1 MPQIILQKQHIL
13 TKNGGH
19 NMKKIISCF
28 TLSLLLCFS
37 LVFTGCGNSSK
48 TLAKKLDDTIA
59 SLVYSVSSLDWAD
72 SSIISNI
79 SGSNLDSTLDDNN
92 LVDTNNLS
100 QDNNCKINANLNDT
114 TYQNNHNNQTQSH
127 FPQVEPYA
135 AKENNYLSTHHEI
148 NYRCNQYPT
157 DNIARNNNLN
167 MRPMPDLT
175 NENMVRF
182 ANKENHLLYHNN
194 HENINNYEL
203 KPGMSGTDAA
213 RIRFSNNT
221 VSKITDK
228 ANNLNENNDIAT
240 SSSSMVVSYSTNT
253 IEESKEEI
261 QQRIS
266 SLIDKRAK
274 LLLFINDLYKG
285 NIKLSE
291 ESLTAINAY
300 INIIKD
306 NTSYLNSNRGIISN
320 QLNRANNLYNSNSA
334 SPLINAYIIRTNE
347 AIDTRLAKLDSSLLA
362 IDSICNILNSNL
374 TSSSPYYN
382 QNILSIID
390 STNSERKTNR
400 MHRRNKL
407 DNTNNNQINDLDN
420 LSSLNENIKNNPNNR
435 NSINRKI
442 EPIHE
447 NNQIINPNNA
457 RKNKIITNKNNAN
470 NVIANE
476 NNIPNN
482 NNQPNNIISQ
492 QENALIAKNDNS
504 LDLSN
509 INNGIYNDSL
519 INKTNNNLITNN
531 TPLANND
538 ANITCPECNNNNEGQ
553 TYSKNISNASNLEAE
568 EKTINNLNKISNN
581 PQATNITS
589 DTTTSEKEKP
599 TKTKFNVVNSSEI
612 KPKRNNTEIK
622 ENNLTSKTK
631 NANNANN
638 NENIAPNLTN
648 SNNLNEN
655 NTNNTTPTSQVNKTF
670 IDKNYNKIREKLK
683 TQNSEA
689 GSGLII
695 NHNENAKH
703 VPYKTDI
710 EPRITTLENNQIDK
724 H

>member
-114 TYQNNHNNQTQSH
+114 TYQNYHNNQSQSH

-135 AKENNYLSTHHEI
+135 ENKNNCLSAYHEI
-148 NYRCNQYPT
+148 NNQYNQYPT
-157 DNIARNNNLN
+157 NNIARNNNLN
-167 MRPMPDLT
+167 MRPMPDLA
-175 NENMVRF
+175 NENIARF
-182 ANKENHLLYHNN
+182 ANKENHLQYHNN
-194 HENINNYEL
+194 QENINNYEL
-203 KPGMSGTDAA
+203 KPGMSGTDTA

-221 VSKITDK
+221 VSKITDR
-228 ANNLNENNDIAT
+228 ANNLNENNNIAT
-240 SSSSMVVSYSTNT
+240 SSSSMVVNYSTNT

-390 STNSERKTNR
+390 NTNSERKINR

-442 EPIHE
+442 DPIQE
-447 NNQIINPNNA
+447 NNQIINPNGA
-457 RKNKIITNKNNAN
+457 TKNKIITNKNNAN
-470 NVIANE
+470 NVIPDE
-476 NNIPNN
+476 NNMPNN
-482 NNQPNNIISQ
+482 TTQPNIISQ
-492 QENALIAKNDNS
+492 QENALIAKNDDS

-519 INKTNNNLITNN
+519 INKTNNNLIANNSTLTNN
-531 TPLANND
+531 S
-538 ANITCPECNNNNEGQ
+538 ANITCPECNSNNEGQ
-553 TYSKNISNASNLEAE
+553 TYSKDISSASNLEAE

-581 PQATNITS
+581 TQTTNITS
-589 DTTTSEKEKP
+589 NTTTSEKQEP
-599 TKTKFNVVNSSEI
+599 TKTKFNVINSSEI

-622 ENNLTSKTK
+622 ENSLTSNTK

-638 NENIAPNLTN
+638 NENIDPNLTKFGK
-648 SNNLNEN
+648 SNEN
-655 NTNNTTPTSQVNKTF
+655 IANNITQTSQVNKTF
-670 IDKNYNKIREKLK
+670 IDKNYNKNREKLK

-689 GSGLII
+689 DSGLII

>member
-1 MPQIILQKQHIL
+1 
-13 TKNGGH
+13 
-19 NMKKIISCF
+19 MKKIISCF

-100 QDNNCKINANLNDT
+100 QDNNCKINDNLNNT
-114 TYQNNHNNQTQSH
+114 TYQNYHNNQSQSH

-135 AKENNYLSTHHEI
+135 ENKNNCLSAHHEI
-148 NYRCNQYPT
+148 NNQYNQYPT

-167 MRPMPDLT
+167 MRPMPDLA
-175 NENMVRF
+175 NENAARF
-182 ANKENHLLYHNN
+182 ANKENHLQYHNN
-194 HENINNYEL
+194 YENINNYEL
-203 KPGMSGTDAA
+203 KPGMSGTDTA

-221 VSKITDK
+221 VSKITDR
-228 ANNLNENNDIAT
+228 ANNLNENNNIAT
-240 SSSSMVVSYSTNT
+240 SSSSMVVNYSTNT

-390 STNSERKTNR
+390 STNSERNTNR

-407 DNTNNNQINDLDN
+407 DNTNNNQINNLDN

-442 EPIHE
+442 DPIHE
-447 NNQIINPNNA
+447 NNQIINPNGA
-457 RKNKIITNKNNAN
+457 TKNKIFTNKNNAN
-470 NVIANE
+470 NAISDE

-482 NNQPNNIISQ
+482 TTQPNIISQ
-492 QENALIAKNDNS
+492 QENALIAKNDDS

-509 INNGIYNDSL
+509 INNGTYNDSL
-519 INKTNNNLITNN
+519 INKTDNNLIANNSTLTNN
-531 TPLANND
+531 S
-538 ANITCPECNNNNEGQ
+538 ANITCPECNSNNEDQ
-553 TYSKNISNASNLEAE
+553 TYSKDISSASNLEAE

-581 PQATNITS
+581 TQATNITS
-589 DTTTSEKEKP
+589 NTTTSEKQEP
-599 TKTKFNVVNSSEI
+599 TKTKFNVINSSEI

-622 ENNLTSKTK
+622 ENSLTSNTK
-631 NANNANN
+631 NANNENN
-638 NENIAPNLTN
+638 NENIASNLTN
-648 SNNLNEN
+648 SDNLNEN
-655 NTNNTTPTSQVNKTF
+655 IANNITQTSQVNKTF

-689 GSGLII
+689 DSGLII

>member
-1 MPQIILQKQHIL
+1 
-13 TKNGGH
+13 
-19 NMKKIISCF
+19 MKKIISCF

-100 QDNNCKINANLNDT
+100 QDNNCKINANLNNT
-114 TYQNNHNNQTQSH
+114 TYQNYHNNQSQSH

-135 AKENNYLSTHHEI
+135 ENKNNCLSAHHEI
-148 NYRCNQYPT
+148 NNQYNQYPT

-167 MRPMPDLT
+167 MRPMPDLA
-175 NENMVRF
+175 NENVARF
-182 ANKENHLLYHNN
+182 ANKENHLQYHNN
-194 HENINNYEL
+194 QENINNYEL
-203 KPGMSGTDAA
+203 KPGMSGTDTA

-221 VSKITDK
+221 VSKITDR
-228 ANNLNENNDIAT
+228 ANNLNENNNIAT
-240 SSSSMVVSYSTNT
+240 SSSSMVVNYSTNT

-390 STNSERKTNR
+390 NTNSERKTNR

-407 DNTNNNQINDLDN
+407 DNTNNNQINNLDN

-442 EPIHE
+442 DPIHE
-447 NNQIINPNNA
+447 NNQIINPNGA
-457 RKNKIITNKNNAN
+457 TKNKIFTNKNNAN
-470 NVIANE
+470 NAISDE

-482 NNQPNNIISQ
+482 TTQPNIISQ
-492 QENALIAKNDNS
+492 QENALIAKNDDS

-509 INNGIYNDSL
+509 INNGTYNDSL
-519 INKTNNNLITNN
+519 INKTNNNLIANNSTLTNN
-531 TPLANND
+531 S
-538 ANITCPECNNNNEGQ
+538 ANITCPECNSNNEDQ
-553 TYSKNISNASNLEAE
+553 TYSKDISSASNLEAE

-581 PQATNITS
+581 TQATNITS
-589 DTTTSEKEKP
+589 NTTTSEKQEP
-599 TKTKFNVVNSSEI
+599 TKTKFNVINSSEI

-622 ENNLTSKTK
+622 ENSPTSNTK

-638 NENIAPNLTN
+638 NENIDPNLTKSGN
-648 SNNLNEN
+648 SNEN
-655 NTNNTTPTSQVNKTF
+655 IANNITQTSQVNKTF

-689 GSGLII
+689 DSGLII

>member
-1 MPQIILQKQHIL
+1 
-13 TKNGGH
+13 
-19 NMKKIISCF
+19 MKKIISCF

-114 TYQNNHNNQTQSH
+114 TYQNYHNNQSQSH

-135 AKENNYLSTHHEI
+135 ENKNNCLSAHHEI
-148 NYRCNQYPT
+148 NNQYNQYPT

-167 MRPMPDLT
+167 MRPMPDLA
-175 NENMVRF
+175 NENVARF
-182 ANKENHLLYHNN
+182 ANKENHLQYHNN
-194 HENINNYEL
+194 QENINNYEL
-203 KPGMSGTDAA
+203 KPGMSGTDTA

-221 VSKITDK
+221 VSKITDR
-228 ANNLNENNDIAT
+228 ANNLNENNNIAT
-240 SSSSMVVSYSTNT
+240 SSSSMVVNYSTNT

-390 STNSERKTNR
+390 NTNSERKINR

-407 DNTNNNQINDLDN
+407 DNTNNNQINNLDN
-420 LSSLNENIKNNPNNR
+420 LSSLNEDIKNNPNNR

-442 EPIHE
+442 DPIQE
-447 NNQIINPNNA
+447 NNQIINPNGA
-457 RKNKIITNKNNAN
+457 TKNKIITNKNNAN
-470 NVIANE
+470 NVISDE

-482 NNQPNNIISQ
+482 ATQPNIISQ
-492 QENALIAKNDNS
+492 QENALIAKNDDS

-519 INKTNNNLITNN
+519 INKTNNNLIANNSTLTNN
-531 TPLANND
+531 S
-538 ANITCPECNNNNEGQ
+538 ANITCPECNSNNEDQ
-553 TYSKNISNASNLEAE
+553 TYSKDISSASNLEAE

-581 PQATNITS
+581 TQATNITS
-589 DTTTSEKEKP
+589 NTTTSEKQEP
-599 TKTKFNVVNSSEI
+599 AKTKFNVINSSEI

-622 ENNLTSKTK
+622 ENSLTSNTK

-638 NENIAPNLTN
+638 NENIDPNLTKSGN
-648 SNNLNEN
+648 SNEN
-655 NTNNTTPTSQVNKTF
+655 IANNITQTSQVNKTF
-670 IDKNYNKIREKLK
+670 IDKNYNKNREKLK

-689 GSGLII
+689 DSGLII

>member
-1 MPQIILQKQHIL
+1 
-13 TKNGGH
+13 
-19 NMKKIISCF
+19 MKKIISCF

-135 AKENNYLSTHHEI
+135 ENENNCLSAHHEI
-148 NYRCNQYPT
+148 NNQYNQYPT
-157 DNIARNNNLN
+157 DNIASNNNLN
-167 MRPMPDLT
+167 MRPMPDLA
-175 NENMVRF
+175 NENIARF

-203 KPGMSGTDAA
+203 KPGMSGTDTA
-213 RIRFSNNT
+213 RIRFSGNT

-228 ANNLNENNDIAT
+228 ANNLNENNNIAT
-240 SSSSMVVSYSTNT
+240 SSSSMVVNYSTNT

-274 LLLFINDLYKG
+274 LLLLINDLYKG

-390 STNSERKTNR
+390 NTNSERKTNR

-442 EPIHE
+442 DPIQE
-447 NNQIINPNNA
+447 NNQIINPNGA
-457 RKNKIITNKNNAN
+457 TKNKIITNKNNAN
-470 NVIANE
+470 NVISDE

-482 NNQPNNIISQ
+482 TTRPNIISQ
-492 QENALIAKNDNS
+492 QENALIAKNDDS

-509 INNGIYNDSL
+509 INNGTYNDSL
-519 INKTNNNLITNN
+519 INKTNNNLIANNSTLTNN
-531 TPLANND
+531 S
-538 ANITCPECNNNNEGQ
+538 ANITCPECNSNNEDQ
-553 TYSKNISNASNLEAE
+553 TYSKDISSASNLEAE

-581 PQATNITS
+581 TQATNITS
-589 DTTTSEKEKP
+589 DTTTSEKQEP
-599 TKTKFNVVNSSEI
+599 AKTKFNVISSSEI

-622 ENNLTSKTK
+622 ENSPTSNTK

-638 NENIAPNLTN
+638 NENIDPNLTKSGN
-648 SNNLNEN
+648 SNEN
-655 NTNNTTPTSQVNKTF
+655 IANNITQTSQVNKTF
-670 IDKNYNKIREKLK
+670 IDKNYNKNREKLK

-689 GSGLII
+689 DSGLII
-695 NHNENAKH
+695 NHNEKAKH

>member
-1 MPQIILQKQHIL
+1 
-13 TKNGGH
+13 
-19 NMKKIISCF
+19 MKKIISCF

-100 QDNNCKINANLNDT
+100 QDNNCRINDNLNDT

-127 FPQVEPYA
+127 FPQVEPYS
-135 AKENNYLSTHHEI
+135 AKENNCLSTHHEI
-148 NYRCNQYPT
+148 NNRCNQYPT

-167 MRPMPDLT
+167 MRPMPDLA
-175 NENMVRF
+175 NENVARF
-182 ANKENHLLYHNN
+182 ANKENHLQYHNN
-194 HENINNYEL
+194 QENINNYEL
-203 KPGMSGTDAA
+203 KPGMSGTDTA

-221 VSKITDK
+221 VSKITDR
-228 ANNLNENNDIAT
+228 ANNLNENNIAT
-240 SSSSMVVSYSTNT
+240 SSSSMVVNYSTNT

-390 STNSERKTNR
+390 NTNSERKTNR

-407 DNTNNNQINDLDN
+407 DNTNNNQINNLDN

-442 EPIHE
+442 DPIQE
-447 NNQIINPNNA
+447 NNQIINPNGA
-457 RKNKIITNKNNAN
+457 TKNKIIINKNNAN
-470 NVIANE
+470 NAISDE
-476 NNIPNN
+476 NNMPNN
-482 NNQPNNIISQ
+482 TTQPNIISQ
-492 QENALIAKNDNS
+492 QENALIAKNDDL

-509 INNGIYNDSL
+509 INNGTYNDSL
-519 INKTNNNLITNN
+519 INKTNNNLI
-531 TPLANND
+531 ANNSALTD
-538 ANITCPECNNNNEGQ
+538 NSANITCPECNSNNEGQ
-553 TYSKNISNASNLEAE
+553 THSKDISSASNLEAE

-581 PQATNITS
+581 TQATNITS
-589 DTTTSEKEKP
+589 DTTTSEKQEP
-599 TKTKFNVVNSSEI
+599 TKTKFNVINSSEI
-612 KPKRNNTEIK
+612 KPERNNTEIK
-622 ENNLTSKTK
+622 ENSLTLNTK

-638 NENIAPNLTN
+638 NENIDPNLTK
-648 SNNLNEN
+648 SGKPNEN
-655 NTNNTTPTSQVNKTF
+655 IANNITQTSQVNKTF
-670 IDKNYNKIREKLK
+670 IDKNYNKNREKLK

-689 GSGLII
+689 DSGLII

-724 H
+724 Y

>member
-1 MPQIILQKQHIL
+1 
-13 TKNGGH
+13 
-19 NMKKIISCF
+19 MKKIISCF

-114 TYQNNHNNQTQSH
+114 TYQNNHNNQSQSY

-135 AKENNYLSTHHEI
+135 ENKNNCLSAHHEI
-148 NYRCNQYPT
+148 NNQYNQYPT

-167 MRPMPDLT
+167 MRPMPDLA
-175 NENMVRF
+175 NENAARF
-182 ANKENHLLYHNN
+182 ANKENHLQYHNN
-194 HENINNYEL
+194 QENINNYEL

-221 VSKITDK
+221 VSRITDK
-228 ANNLNENNDIAT
+228 ANNLNENNNIAT
-240 SSSSMVVSYSTNT
+240 SSSSMVVNYSTNT

-390 STNSERKTNR
+390 NTNSERKTNR

-407 DNTNNNQINDLDN
+407 DNTNNNQINNLDN

-442 EPIHE
+442 DPIHK
-447 NNQIINPNNA
+447 NNQIINPNGA
-457 RKNKIITNKNNAN
+457 TKNKIITNKNNAN
-470 NVIANE
+470 NVISDE

-482 NNQPNNIISQ
+482 TTQPNIISQ
-492 QENALIAKNDNS
+492 QENALIAKNDDS

-519 INKTNNNLITNN
+519 INKTNNNLIANNSTLTNN
-531 TPLANND
+531 S
-538 ANITCPECNNNNEGQ
+538 ANITCPECNSNNEGQ
-553 TYSKNISNASNLEAE
+553 TYSKDISSASNLEAE

-581 PQATNITS
+581 TQATNITS
-589 DTTTSEKEKP
+589 DTTTSEKQEP
-599 TKTKFNVVNSSEI
+599 TKTKFNVINSSEI

-622 ENNLTSKTK
+622 ENSLTSNTK
-631 NANNANN
+631 NANNADN
-638 NENIAPNLTN
+638 NENIDPNLTKFGK
-648 SNNLNEN
+648 SNEN
-655 NTNNTTPTSQVNKTF
+655 IANNITQTSQVNKTF
-670 IDKNYNKIREKLK
+670 IDKNYNKNREKLK

-689 GSGLII
+689 ASGLII

-710 EPRITTLENNQIDK
+710 EPRITTLENNQTDK

>member
-1 MPQIILQKQHIL
+1 MSQIILQKQHIL

-114 TYQNNHNNQTQSH
+114 TYQNNHNNQSQSY

-135 AKENNYLSTHHEI
+135 ENKNNCLSAHHEI
-148 NYRCNQYPT
+148 NNQYNQYPT

-167 MRPMPDLT
+167 MRPMPDLA
-175 NENMVRF
+175 NENAARF
-182 ANKENHLLYHNN
+182 ANKENHLQYHNN
-194 HENINNYEL
+194 QENINNYEL

-221 VSKITDK
+221 VSRITDK
-228 ANNLNENNDIAT
+228 ANNLNENNNIAT
-240 SSSSMVVSYSTNT
+240 SSSSMVVNYSTNT

-390 STNSERKTNR
+390 NTNSERKTNR

-407 DNTNNNQINDLDN
+407 DNTNNNQINNLDN

-442 EPIHE
+442 DPIHK
-447 NNQIINPNNA
+447 NNQIINPNGA
-457 RKNKIITNKNNAN
+457 TKNKIITNKNNAN
-470 NVIANE
+470 NVISDE

-482 NNQPNNIISQ
+482 TTQPNIISQ
-492 QENALIAKNDNS
+492 QENALIAKNDDS

-519 INKTNNNLITNN
+519 INKTNNNLIANNSTLTNN
-531 TPLANND
+531 S
-538 ANITCPECNNNNEGQ
+538 ANITCPECNSNNEGQ
-553 TYSKNISNASNLEAE
+553 TYSKDISSASNLEAE

-581 PQATNITS
+581 TQATNITS
-589 DTTTSEKEKP
+589 DTTTSEKQEP
-599 TKTKFNVVNSSEI
+599 TKTKFNVINSSEI

-622 ENNLTSKTK
+622 ENSLTSNTK
-631 NANNANN
+631 NANNADN
-638 NENIAPNLTN
+638 NENIDPNLTKFGK
-648 SNNLNEN
+648 SNEN
-655 NTNNTTPTSQVNKTF
+655 IANNITQTSQVNKTF
-670 IDKNYNKIREKLK
+670 IDKNYNKNREKLK

-689 GSGLII
+689 ASGLII

-710 EPRITTLENNQIDK
+710 EPRITTLENNQTDK